1 MDRKKSIFYKITNEN
16 ENSTTELLCNL
27 FRIRYFRDICLEF
40 FELEKKFINEINF
53 ENISTQNSIDV
64 SGKPDIVINTD
75 KIRCY
80 IENKILKDTGL
91 QENQKFNY
99 PENLL
104 NFRETQG
111 KHIDYIFLIPKGYAH
126 ENEIDE
132 IINKYKDFTRRYY
145 WHDFLS
151 YLYNKELHI
160 ESPIIKEGLNYFSE
174 LVQEDEPIDT
184 VLNPREVVIM
194 YNPRTI
200 NDVLILMQKIR
211 EIIKNSLVLVADKIG
226 KDYSWGG
233 EQKEKWAQGY
243 TFNYKNKLGFFVG
256 ITPYLYDE
264 ENETFYSVALYR
276 NQLKECIKIDDHEF
290 KHYLDDDW
298 LYIAID
304 RNLFVE
310 DDKEKKIANE
320 IIKILNNVFIKN
332 LKE

>member
-1 MDRKKSIFYKITNEN
+1 MDRKTSIFYKVTNQN

-27 FRIRYFRDICLEF
+27 FRIKYFRDICLEYF
-40 FELEKKFINEINF
+40 GFEKNFINEIKL
-53 ENISTQNSIDV
+53 ENISSQNSTDD
-64 SGKPDIVINTD
+64 SGMPDIVINTD
-75 KIRCY
+75 KIKCY
-80 IENKILKDTGL
+80 IENKILKNTGL
-91 QENQKFNY
+91 QENQKSNY

-104 NFRETQG
+104 NFRKTQG
-111 KHIDYIFLIPKGYAH
+111 KYINYIFLIPKDYTH
-126 ENEIDE
+126 ENEIDKV
-132 IINKYKDFTRRYY
+132 INEYKDFTRKYY
-145 WHDFLS
+145 WQDFLS
-151 YLYNKELHI
+151 YLYYKELHI
-160 ESPIIKEGLNYFSE
+160 ESPIINEGLNYFSE
-174 LVQEDEPIDT
+174 LVQENKPPDT

-194 YNPRTI
+194 YNPKTI

-211 EIIKNSLVLVADKIG
+211 ETIKNSLVLVADKMG
-226 KDYSWGG
+226 KDYSLGG

-243 TFNYKNKLGFFVG
+243 NFNYKNKLGFFVG

-298 LYIAID
+298 LHIAID

-310 DDKEKKIANE
+310 DDKEKILANE
-320 IIKILNNVFIKN
+320 IIKILNNVFLKN